1 MKSGSH
7 PLFVSP
13 RVLSPR
19 EHSRCGS
26 AGILRPF
33 HPLQTLYPD
42 SKREFTMHHD
52 SGVRSRTKHFKPS
65 TVVQPLGLGYKES
78 HDCPASSP
86 GQYPRVTRISRFL
99 QHHVG
104 SFGRSSPIQLINTVH
119 YLLVSKAALALS
131 TASFAFSS
139 SAFPSNG

>member
-1 MKSGSH
+1 LIGEVGKSSTFRISQSPKSTRAWSVRNCGN
-7 PLFVSP
+7 PL
-13 RVLSPR
+13 
-19 EHSRCGS
+19 
-26 AGILRPF
+26 ILANTVF
-33 HPLQTLYPD
+33 
-42 SKREFTMHHD
+42 KREFTMHHD
-52 SGVRSRTKHFKPS
+52 SGLRSRITNQTFQTKYICAAIRIRL
-65 TVVQPLGLGYKES
+65 QES